1 MSRKVLESYLKSR
14 GRSVPK
20 PGLQGEPL
28 PDASVGH
35 FRSDTSRSTYELCR
49 RWETAAQQ
57 YGDKKLMQAR
67 ILGYMLYYC
76 PDEAARAAI
85 TRAILSCNDNDEQ
98 LSELAELYTI
108 FFIRCFRKFK
118 GRSPTTQSHPSPDP
132 FDVMKNVIFSKLN
145 QAPEN
150 HSEARAHALLRDG
163 FRDPFTG
170 KYDYLAEQLDAVD
183 PPELL
188 LEFGCASLQ
197 VAHIAPD
204 STYFRLEGVK
214 TDYAASV
221 TAILQQFG
229 YDFEK
234 FKGAKIHS
242 LCNLI
247 TMSLDMQDAFNQ
259 LRIYLEEIGTNTY
272 RVKKFKQT
280 QMVPGH
286 DIKFSTD
293 DSEFYPVPDRKL
305 IALHAMCAK
314 VAHMSGA
321 GAYVEDLDR
330 DVEDLGVLASNGG
343 SADVLSHAL
352 AVVVD
357 FSYPHCVAV
366 G

>member
-1 MSRKVLESYLKSR
+1 MSRKVLESYLKNR
-14 GRSVPK
+14 GKSVPK
-20 PGLQGEPL
+20 PGFQGEPL

-35 FRSDTSRSTYELCR
+35 FRSDTSHSTYDLCR
-49 RWETAAQQ
+49 RWEIAAQQ

-67 ILGYMLYYC
+67 VLGYMLYYS
-76 PDEAARAAI
+76 PTDAARAAI

-108 FFIRCFRKFK
+108 FFIHCFRKFK
-118 GRSPTTQSHPSPDP
+118 GRNPTTQSHPSPDS
-132 FDVMKNVIFSKLN
+132 FDVMKNVILSKLN

-170 KYDYLAEQLDAVD
+170 KYDYLAEQFDAVD

-204 STYFRLEGVK
+204 STYLRLEGVK
-214 TDYAASV
+214 TDYAASI

-234 FKGAKIHS
+234 FKGAKVHS

-247 TMSLDMQDAFNQ
+247 TMSLDMHDAFDQ

-272 RVKKFKQT
+272 QVKGFKQT

-293 DSEFYPVPDRKL
+293 DPEFYPVPDREL

-352 AVVVD
+352 AVVAD
-357 FSYPHCVAV
+357 FSYPHYAAV

>member
-1 MSRKVLESYLKSR
+1 MSRKVLELYLKNR
-14 GRSVPK
+14 GKSVPK
-20 PGLQGEPL
+20 PEFQGQPL

-57 YGDKKLMQAR
+57 YEDKKLMQAR
-67 ILGYMLYYC
+67 VLGYMLYYS
-76 PDEAARAAI
+76 PTDAARAAI

-98 LSELAELYTI
+98 LSELAELYT
-108 FFIRCFRKFK
+108 FFFVRCFRKFK
-118 GRSPTTQSHPSPDP
+118 GRTSTTQSHPSPDS
-132 FDVMKNVIFSKLN
+132 FDVMKNVIFN
-145 QAPEN
+145 
-150 HSEARAHALLRDG
+150 G

-170 KYDYLAEQLDAVD
+170 KYDYLAEQFDAID

-197 VAHIAPD
+197 VVHIAPD
-204 STYFRLEGVK
+204 STCFRLEGVK

-234 FKGAKIHS
+234 FKGAKVHS
-242 LCNLI
+242 LYNLI
-247 TMSLDMQDAFNQ
+247 TMSLDMHYAFDQ

-272 RVKKFKQT
+272 RVKGFKQT

-293 DSEFYPVPDRKL
+293 DPEFYPVPDREL

-321 GAYVEDLDR
+321 GAYIEDLDR

-352 AVVVD
+352 AVVAD
-357 FSYPHCVAV
+357 FSYPHYVAV

>member
-1 MSRKVLESYLKSR
+1 MSRKALETVWKNKGKSI
-14 GRSVPK
+14 PK
-20 PGLQGEPL
+20 SEPQGQPL

-67 ILGYMLYYC
+67 VLGYMLYYS
-76 PDEAARAAI
+76 PTDAARAAI
-85 TRAILSCNDNDEQ
+85 TRSILSCNDNDEQ
-98 LSELAELYTI
+98 LSELAELYQK
-108 FFIRCFRKFK
+108 FFIRCFRKYK
-118 GRSPTTQSHPSPDP
+118 GRTPTSQSHPSRHS
-132 FDVMKNVIFSKLN
+132 FDVMKNVIFSKLK

-150 HSEARAHALLRDG
+150 YSEARAHALLRDG

-170 KYDYLAEQLDAVD
+170 KYDYLVEQFDAVD
-183 PPELL
+183 PELL

-197 VAHIAPD
+197 VAHIIPD
-204 STYFRLEGVK
+204 STYFRLVGAK
-214 TDYAASV
+214 KDYASSV
-221 TAILQQFG
+221 LAILRQFG
-229 YDFEK
+229 YDTEK
-234 FKGAKIHS
+234 LNGVKVHS
-242 LCNLI
+242 LYNLI
-247 TMSLDMQDAFNQ
+247 TMSLDMHDAFDQ

-293 DSEFYPVPDRKL
+293 DPEFYPVPDREL

-321 GAYVEDLDR
+321 GAYIEDFDR
-330 DVEDLGVLASNGG
+330 DIEDLGVFADNGG
-343 SADVLSHAL
+343 SADVLSPAL
-352 AVVVD
+352 AVIAD
-357 FSYPHCVAV
+357 FPYKHYVAV